1 MSGHISDYHY
11 DLPPELI
18 ATTPAVRRDESRML
32 VLHRTSGEIEHRSF
46 RDFPSYIS
54 EGDIVALNDSRVIKA
69 RLLTDPPGIEIFL
82 LENFGGTRWKCLVKP
97 GRKLRPGTRVAIA
110 GTTAEVVDVLPG
122 GERIMQFDEAP
133 NLEKH
138 GHMPLPPYFKRE
150 AEKLDDERYQTVYAN
165 TPGSVAAPT
174 AGLHFTPEILSR
186 IPHTFLTLHVGAG
199 TFLPVK
205 TENIT
210 DHEMHE
216 EVYSI
221 SATAASALN
230 SAKRIVAIGTTATR
244 VLESQPPG
252 PIQSGEGRTRIF
264 IHPPYEFQK
273 TGALLT
279 NFHLPESTLLMLV
292 SALAGR
298 EAILNAYREAIK
310 ERYRFFSYGDC
321 MLITDQQSG

>member
-18 ATTPAVRRDESRML
+18 ATTPTVRRDESRML
-32 VLHRTSGEIEHRSF
+32 VLHRTSGQIEHRSF
-46 RDFPSYIS
+46 RDFASYIG

-82 LENFGGTRWKCLVKP
+82 LENLGSTRWKCLVKP

-165 TPGSVAAPT
+165 MPGSVAAPT

-186 IPHTFLTLHVGAG
+186 IPHAFLTLHVGAG

-221 SATAASALN
+221 SAATASALN

-252 PIQSGEGRTRIF
+252 PIQPCEGRTRIF
-264 IHPPYEFQK
+264 IHPPYKFQK

-292 SALAGR
+292 SAFAGR
-298 EAILNAYREAIK
+298 EVILNAYREAIK

-321 MLITDQQSG
+321 MLITDQ

>member
-18 ATTPAVRRDESRML
+18 ATTPTARRDESRML

-69 RLLTDPPGIEIFL
+69 RLLTDPPRIEIFL
-82 LENFGGTRWKCLVKP
+82 LENLGGTRWKCLVKP
-97 GRKLRPGTRVAIA
+97 GRKLHPGARVEIA

-122 GERIMQFDEAP
+122 GERIMKFDKAP
-133 NLEKH
+133 DFEKH

-221 SATAASALN
+221 SATTASALN

-252 PIQSGEGRTRIF
+252 PIEPREGRTRIF

-298 EAILNAYREAIK
+298 EAIRNAYREAIK

-321 MLITDQQSG
+321 MLITDR

>member
-18 ATTPAVRRDESRML
+18 ATTPTVRRDESRML
-32 VLHRTSGEIEHRSF
+32 VLHRTSGQVEHRSF

-82 LENFGGTRWKCLVKP
+82 LENLGGTRWKCLVKP

-133 NLEKH
+133 DLEKH

-221 SATAASALN
+221 SPATASALN

-252 PIQSGEGRTRIF
+252 PIQPCEGRTRIF

-321 MLITDQQSG
+321 MLITDQ

>member
-1 MSGHISDYHY
+1 MSGYISDYHY

-18 ATTPAVRRDESRML
+18 ATTPTARRDESRML
-32 VLHRTSGEIEHRSF
+32 VLHRTSGRIEHRSF
-46 RDFPSYIS
+46 WDFPSFIG

-82 LENFGGTRWKCLVKP
+82 LENLGGTLWKCLVKP
-97 GRKLRPGTRVAIA
+97 GRKMRTGTRVAIA
-110 GTTAEVVDVLPG
+110 GTTAEVIDVLPG

-133 NLEKH
+133 DLEKH

-150 AEKLDDERYQTVYAN
+150 AETLDDERYQTVYAN

-186 IPHTFLTLHVGAG
+186 IPHAFLTLHVGAG

-221 SATAASALN
+221 SAATASALN
-230 SAKRIVAIGTTATR
+230 SAKRIVAIGTTVTR

-252 PIQSGEGRTRIF
+252 PIQPREGRTRIF

-298 EAILNAYREAIK
+298 EAILDAYREAIK

-321 MLITDQQSG
+321 MLITDK

>member
-1 MSGHISDYHY
+1 V
-11 DLPPELI
+11 E
-18 ATTPAVRRDESRML
+18 
-32 VLHRTSGEIEHRSF
+32 
-46 RDFPSYIS
+46 
-54 EGDIVALNDSRVIKA
+54 
-69 RLLTDPPGIEIFL
+69 
-82 LENFGGTRWKCLVKP
+82 
-97 GRKLRPGTRVAIA
+97 IA
-110 GTTAEVVDVLPG
+110 GTTAEVVGVLPG

-186 IPHTFLTLHVGAG
+186 IPNAFLTLHVGAG

-221 SATAASALN
+221 SSATASALN
-230 SAKRIVAIGTTATR
+230 SAKRIVAIGTTVTR

-252 PIQSGEGRTRIF
+252 LIQPCEGRTRIF

-321 MLITDQQSG
+321 MLITDK

>member
-1 MSGHISDYHY
+1 MSGHVSDYHY

-18 ATTPAVRRDESRML
+18 ATTPTARRDESRML
-32 VLHRTSGEIEHRSF
+32 VLHRTSGQVEHRSF

-54 EGDIVALNDSRVIKA
+54 EGDVVALNDSRVIKA

-82 LENFGGTRWKCLVKP
+82 LENLGGTRWKCLVKP
-97 GRKLRPGTRVAIA
+97 GRKLRPGTRVEIA
-110 GTTAEVVDVLPG
+110 GTTTEVVDVLPG

-244 VLESQPPG
+244 VLESQPPS
-252 PIQSGEGRTRIF
+252 PIQPCEGRTRIF

-321 MLITDQQSG
+321 MLITDQ

>member
-1 MSGHISDYHY
+1 MSGHVSDYHY

-18 ATTPAVRRDESRML
+18 ATTPTARRDESRML
-32 VLHRTSGEIEHRSF
+32 VLHRTSGQIEHRSF

-97 GRKLRPGTRVAIA
+97 GRKLRPGTRVEIA
-110 GTTAEVVDVLPG
+110 GTTTEVVDVLPG

-133 NLEKH
+133 DLEKH

-221 SATAASALN
+221 SAATASALN

-252 PIQSGEGRTRIF
+252 PIQPCEGRTRIF

-321 MLITDQQSG
+321 MLITDQ

>member
-1 MSGHISDYHY
+1 MSGHVSDYHY

-18 ATTPAVRRDESRML
+18 ATTPTARRDESRML
-32 VLHRTSGEIEHRSF
+32 VLHRTSGQVEHRSF

-82 LENFGGTRWKCLVKP
+82 LENLGGTRWKCLVKP

-133 NLEKH
+133 DLEKH

-298 EAILNAYREAIK
+298 EAIRNAYREAIK

-321 MLITDQQSG
+321 MLITDQ

>member
-11 DLPPELI
+11 DLPTELI
-18 ATTPAVRRDESRML
+18 ATTPTARRDESRML
-32 VLHRTSGEIEHRSF
+32 VVHRTSGRIEHRSF
-46 RDFPSYIS
+46 RDFPSYIG

-82 LENFGGTRWKCLVKP
+82 LENLGGTLWKCLVKP

-122 GERIMQFDEAP
+122 GERIMQFDEP
-133 NLEKH
+133 PDLEKH
-138 GHMPLPPYFKRE
+138 GHMPVPPYFKRE

-186 IPHTFLTLHVGAG
+186 IPHAFLTLHVGAG

-221 SATAASALN
+221 SAATASALN
-230 SAKRIVAIGTTATR
+230 SAKRIVAIGTTVTR
-244 VLESQPPG
+244 VLESQPSG
-252 PIQSGEGRTRIF
+252 PIQPCEGRTRIF

-321 MLITDQQSG
+321 MMITDK

>member
-11 DLPPELI
+11 ELPPELI
-18 ATTPAVRRDESRML
+18 ATTPTVRRDESRML
-32 VLHRTSGEIEHRSF
+32 VLHRTSGRIEHRSF
-46 RDFPSYIS
+46 RDFPSFIG

-69 RLLTDPPGIEIFL
+69 RLLTDPPGVEIFL
-82 LENFGGTRWKCLVKP
+82 LENLGGTRWKCLVKP
-97 GRKLRPGTRVAIA
+97 GRKLRPGTRVEIA

-122 GERIMQFDEAP
+122 GERIMQFDQAP
-133 NLEKH
+133 DLEKH

-186 IPHTFLTLHVGAG
+186 IPHAFLTLHVGAG

-221 SATAASALN
+221 SSATASALN
-230 SAKRIVAIGTTATR
+230 SAKRIVAIGTTVTR

-252 PIQSGEGRTRIF
+252 LIQPCDGRTRIF

-321 MLITDQQSG
+321 MLITDN

>member
-1 MSGHISDYHY
+1 
-11 DLPPELI
+11 
-18 ATTPAVRRDESRML
+18 ML
-32 VLHRTSGEIEHRSF
+32 VLHRTSGRIEHRSF
-46 RDFPSYIS
+46 RDFPSFIG

-69 RLLTDPPGIEIFL
+69 RLLTDPPGVEIFL
-82 LENFGGTRWKCLVKP
+82 LENLGGMRWKCLVKP
-97 GRKLRPGTRVAIA
+97 GRKLRPRTRVEIA

-122 GERIMQFDEAP
+122 GERIIQFDQAP
-133 NLEKH
+133 DLEKH

-186 IPHTFLTLHVGAG
+186 IPHALLTLHVGAG

-221 SATAASALN
+221 SSATASALN
-230 SAKRIVAIGTTATR
+230 SAKRIVAIGTTVTR

-252 PIQSGEGRTRIF
+252 LIQPCEGRTRIF
-264 IHPPYEFQK
+264 IYPPYEFQK

-321 MLITDQQSG
+321 MLITDK

>member
-1 MSGHISDYHY
+1 MSGHVSDYHY

-18 ATTPAVRRDESRML
+18 ATTPTARRDESRML
-32 VLHRTSGEIEHRSF
+32 VLHRTSGQVEHRSF

-69 RLLTDPPGIEIFL
+69 RLLTDSPRIEIFL
-82 LENFGGTRWKCLVKP
+82 LENLGGTRWKCLVKP
-97 GRKLRPGTRVAIA
+97 GRKLRPGTRVEIA
-110 GTTAEVVDVLPG
+110 GTTTEVVDVLPG

-133 NLEKH
+133 DLEKH

-221 SATAASALN
+221 SAATASALN

-252 PIQSGEGRTRIF
+252 PIQPCEGRTRIF
-264 IHPPYEFQK
+264 IYPPYEFQK

-298 EAILNAYREAIK
+298 EAIRNAYREAIK

-321 MLITDQQSG
+321 MLITDQ

>member
-18 ATTPAVRRDESRML
+18 ATTPTARRDESRML
-32 VLHRTSGEIEHRSF
+32 VLHRTSGQIEHRSF
-46 RDFPSYIS
+46 RDFPSFIG

-82 LENFGGTRWKCLVKP
+82 LENLGGTRWKCLVKP
-97 GRKLRPGTRVAIA
+97 GRKLRPGTRVEIA

-122 GERIMQFDEAP
+122 GERIMQFDQAP
-133 NLEKH
+133 DLEKH

-186 IPHTFLTLHVGAG
+186 IPHAFLTLHVGAG

-221 SATAASALN
+221 SSATASALN
-230 SAKRIVAIGTTATR
+230 SAKRIVAIGTTVTR
-244 VLESQPPG
+244 VLESQQHG
-252 PIQSGEGRTRIF
+252 LIQPCEGRTRIF

-321 MLITDQQSG
+321 MLITDK

>member
-11 DLPPELI
+11 ELPPELI
-18 ATTPAVRRDESRML
+18 ATTPTVRRDESRML
-32 VLHRTSGEIEHRSF
+32 VLHRTSGRIEHRSF
-46 RDFPSYIS
+46 RDFPSYIG

-82 LENFGGTRWKCLVKP
+82 LENLGGTRWKCLVRP
-97 GRKLRPGTRVAIA
+97 GRKLRTGTRVEIA
-110 GTTAEVVDVLPG
+110 GTTAEVVDILPG
-122 GERIMQFDEAP
+122 GERIMQFDKAP
-133 NLEKH
+133 DLEKH

-150 AEKLDDERYQTVYAN
+150 AETLDDERYQTVYAN

-186 IPHTFLTLHVGAG
+186 IPHAFLTLHVGAG

-205 TENIT
+205 TEIIT

-221 SATAASALN
+221 GAATASSLN
-230 SAKRIVAIGTTATR
+230 SAKRIVAIGTTVTR

-252 PIQSGEGRTRIF
+252 PIQPCEGRTRIF

-321 MLITDQQSG
+321 MLITDK

>member
-18 ATTPAVRRDESRML
+18 ATAPIVRRDESRML
-32 VLHRTSGEIEHRSF
+32 VLNRTSGKIEHRSF
-46 RDFPSYIS
+46 RDFPSYIG

-82 LENFGGTRWKCLVKP
+82 LENLGGTRWKCLVKP
-97 GRKLRPGTRVAIA
+97 GRKLRPGTRVEIA

-133 NLEKH
+133 DLEKH

-221 SATAASALN
+221 SAATASALN

-252 PIQSGEGRTRIF
+252 PIQPCEGRTRIF

-321 MLITDQQSG
+321 MLITDK

>member
-18 ATTPAVRRDESRML
+18 ATTPTPRRDESRML
-32 VLHRTSGEIEHRSF
+32 VLPGTSGRIEHRSF
-46 RDFPSYIS
+46 RDFPSYIG

-82 LENFGGTRWKCLVKP
+82 LENLGGTLWKCLVKP

-122 GERIMQFDEAP
+122 GERIMQFDETP
-133 NLEKH
+133 DLEKH

-186 IPHTFLTLHVGAG
+186 IPHAFLTLHVGAG

-221 SATAASALN
+221 NAATASALN
-230 SAKRIVAIGTTATR
+230 SAKRIVAIGTTVTR
-244 VLESQPPG
+244 VLESQPSG
-252 PIQSGEGRTRIF
+252 PIQPCEGRTRIF

-321 MLITDQQSG
+321 MLITDK

>member
-18 ATTPAVRRDESRML
+18 ATAPIVRRDESRML
-32 VLHRTSGEIEHRSF
+32 VLNRTSGKIEHRSF
-46 RDFPSYIS
+46 RDFPSYIG

-82 LENFGGTRWKCLVKP
+82 LENLGGTRWKCLVKP
-97 GRKLRPGTRVAIA
+97 GRKLRPGTRVEIA

-133 NLEKH
+133 DLEKH

-221 SATAASALN
+221 SAATASALN

-252 PIQSGEGRTRIF
+252 PIQPCEGRTRIF

-321 MLITDQQSG
+321 MLITDM

>member
-18 ATTPAVRRDESRML
+18 ATTPTVRRDESRML
-32 VLHRTSGEIEHRSF
+32 VLNRTSGKIEHRSF
-46 RDFPSYIS
+46 RDFPSYIG

-82 LENFGGTRWKCLVKP
+82 LENLGGTRWKCLVKP
-97 GRKLRPGTRVAIA
+97 GRKLRPGTRVVIA

-133 NLEKH
+133 DLEKH

-221 SATAASALN
+221 SAATASALN

-252 PIQSGEGRTRIF
+252 PIQPCEGRTRIF

-321 MLITDQQSG
+321 MLITDK

>member
-18 ATTPAVRRDESRML
+18 ATTPTVRRDESRML
-32 VLHRTSGEIEHRSF
+32 VLHRTSGQVEHRSF

-82 LENFGGTRWKCLVKP
+82 LENLDGTRWKCLVKP
-97 GRKLRPGTRVAIA
+97 GRKLRPGTRVEIA

-165 TPGSVAAPT
+165 TLGSVAAPT

-216 EVYSI
+216 ELYSI

-298 EAILNAYREAIK
+298 EAIRNAYREAIK

-321 MLITDQQSG
+321 MLITDQ

>member
-11 DLPPELI
+11 NLPPELI
-18 ATTPAVRRDESRML
+18 ATTPTARRDESRML
-32 VLHRTSGEIEHRSF
+32 VLHRTSGRIEHRSF
-46 RDFPSYIS
+46 RDFPSFIG

-82 LENFGGTRWKCLVKP
+82 LENLGGMRWKCLVKP
-97 GRKLRPGTRVAIA
+97 GRKLRVGARVEIA
-110 GTTAEVVDVLPG
+110 GTTAEVADVLPG
-122 GERIMQFDEAP
+122 GERIMQFDAP
-133 NLEKH
+133 PDLEKH
-138 GHMPLPPYFKRE
+138 GHMPVPPYFKRE
-150 AEKLDDERYQTVYAN
+150 AEKLDDERYQTIYAN
-165 TPGSVAAPT
+165 APGSVAAPT
-174 AGLHFTPEILSR
+174 AGLHFTPEILSQ
-186 IPHTFLTLHVGAG
+186 IPHAFLTLHVGAG

-210 DHEMHE
+210 NHEMHE

-221 SATAASALN
+221 SAATASALN
-230 SAKRIVAIGTTATR
+230 SAKRIVAIGTTVTR

-252 PIQSGEGRTRIF
+252 PIHPCEGRTRIF

-321 MLITDQQSG
+321 MLITDR

>member
-18 ATTPAVRRDESRML
+18 ATTPTVRRDESRML
-32 VLHRTSGEIEHRSF
+32 VLHRTSGRIEHRSF
-46 RDFPSYIS
+46 RDFPSFIG
-54 EGDIVALNDSRVIKA
+54 EGDIVVLNDSRVIKA
-69 RLLTDPPGIEIFL
+69 RLLTDPPGVEIFL
-82 LENFGGTRWKCLVKP
+82 LENLGGTRWKCLVKP
-97 GRKLRPGTRVAIA
+97 GRKLRPGTRVEIA

-122 GERIMQFDEAP
+122 GERIMQFAEAP
-133 NLEKH
+133 DLEKH

-186 IPHTFLTLHVGAG
+186 IPHAFLTLHVGAG

-221 SATAASALN
+221 SSATASALN
-230 SAKRIVAIGTTATR
+230 SAKRIVAIGTTVTR

-252 PIQSGEGRTRIF
+252 PIQPFEGRTRIF

-321 MLITDQQSG
+321 MLITDK

>member
-18 ATTPAVRRDESRML
+18 ATTPTVRRDESRML
-32 VLHRTSGEIEHRSF
+32 VLHRTSGQVEHRSF

-54 EGDIVALNDSRVIKA
+54 EGDVVALNDSRVIKA

-82 LENFGGTRWKCLVKP
+82 LENLGGTRWKCLVKP
-97 GRKLRPGTRVAIA
+97 GRKLRPGTRVEIA
-110 GTTAEVVDVLPG
+110 GTTTEVVDVLPG

-221 SATAASALN
+221 SAATASALN

-252 PIQSGEGRTRIF
+252 PIQPCEGRTRIF

-321 MLITDQQSG
+321 MLITDQ

>member
-18 ATTPAVRRDESRML
+18 ATTPTVRRDESRML
-32 VLHRTSGEIEHRSF
+32 VLHRTSGQVEHRSF

-54 EGDIVALNDSRVIKA
+54 EGDVVALNDSRVIKA

-82 LENFGGTRWKCLVKP
+82 LENLGGTRWKCLVKP

-133 NLEKH
+133 DLEKH

-150 AEKLDDERYQTVYAN
+150 AETLDDERYQTVYAN

-186 IPHTFLTLHVGAG
+186 IPHAFLTLHVGAG

-221 SATAASALN
+221 SSATASALN
-230 SAKRIVAIGTTATR
+230 SAKRIVAIGTTVTR

-252 PIQSGEGRTRIF
+252 PIQPCEGRTRIF

-321 MLITDQQSG
+321 MLITDK

>member
-11 DLPPELI
+11 DLPQELI
-18 ATTPAVRRDESRML
+18 AVTPAARRDESRML
-32 VLHRTSGEIEHRSF
+32 VLHRKSGLIEHRCF
-46 RDFPSYIS
+46 REFPSFIG

-69 RLLTDPPGIEIFL
+69 RLLTDPPGVEIFL
-82 LENFGGTRWKCLVKP
+82 LENIGGNRWKCLVKP
-97 GRKLRPGTRVAIA
+97 GRKLRMGTRLEIA
-110 GTTAEVVDVLPG
+110 GTMAEVADVLPG
-122 GERIMQFDEAP
+122 GERIVQFDAAP
-133 NLEKH
+133 DLDKH
-138 GHMPLPPYFKRE
+138 GHMPLPPYIKRE
-150 AEKLDDERYQTVYAN
+150 AKKLDDERYQTVYAN

-186 IPHTFLTLHVGAG
+186 IPHAFLTLHVGAG

-205 TENIT
+205 TEKIT

-216 EVYSI
+216 ESYSI
-221 SATAASALN
+221 SEGTASALN
-230 SAKRIVAIGTTATR
+230 SAKRIVAVGTTVTR

-252 PIQSGEGRTRIF
+252 PIQPSEGRTRIF
-264 IHPPYEFQK
+264 IHPPYEFHK
-273 TGALLT
+273 IGALLT

-298 EAILNAYREAIK
+298 ETILNAYREAIK

-321 MLITDQQSG
+321 MLITD

>member
-18 ATTPAVRRDESRML
+18 ATTPTARRDESRML
-32 VLHRTSGEIEHRSF
+32 VLHRTSGQIEHRSF

-82 LENFGGTRWKCLVKP
+82 LENLGGTRWKCLVKP
-97 GRKLRPGTRVAIA
+97 GRKLRPGTRVEIA
-110 GTTAEVVDVLPG
+110 GTTTEVVDVLPG

-133 NLEKH
+133 DLEKH

-221 SATAASALN
+221 SAATASALN

-252 PIQSGEGRTRIF
+252 PIQPCEGRTRIF

-321 MLITDQQSG
+321 MLITDQ